1 MIAPALDPRIAR
13 TPVVGLGPLLCDL
26 RRLMLAGLRQAAQR
40 RAAAFVADFGA
51 AESSLATG
59 LVRLASE
66 THAHRHHL
74 PGEVLRPPGEPMATL
89 RIVTSGAL
97 QLIGAGGEPLAE
109 VGVGGVVGGT
119 LLVEGVPSRLG
130 LRARSGAGVLTIPPA
145 RLRALA
151 GRSLGLRQ
159 AVHAEVQQASAEALL
174 GDHPALSA
182 LDAEVRRQAAARFVR
197 VDVPV
202 GLPAPCA
209 ALRGLS
215 VVVEGRGALD
225 GRSVRPGAVV
235 ETLEVPIVRALE
247 PLVTLTLA
255 PEALAT
261 AVALYGEVYA
271 A

>member
-1 MIAPALDPRIAR
+1 
-13 TPVVGLGPLLCDL
+13 
-26 RRLMLAGLRQAAQR
+26 
-40 RAAAFVADFGA
+40 
-51 AESSLATG
+51 
-59 LVRLASE
+59 
-66 THAHRHHL
+66 
-74 PGEVLRPPGEPMATL
+74 
-89 RIVTSGAL
+89 
-97 QLIGAGGEPLAE
+97 
-109 VGVGGVVGGT
+109 
-119 LLVEGVPSRLG
+119 
-130 LRARSGAGVLTIPPA
+130 
-145 RLRALA
+145 
-151 GRSLGLRQ
+151 
-159 AVHAEVQQASAEALL
+159 
-174 GDHPALSA
+174 DHPALSA